1 MTILPRLP
9 AHMRILTKAEHER
22 LCVVMEPHV
31 ATRERVHDALTYS
44 PAVVGLHLPPP
55 NAWPDMCTALHLVH
69 SDEFADTGYLG
80 AWIQCELDPSHTTD
94 AHEGEEVVWSD
105 TMPGAVQAWPADV

>member
-9 AHMRILTKAEHER
+9 AHMRIITKAEHER

-31 ATRERVHDALTYS
+31 ATRERVHDALTLLLS
-44 PAVVGLHLPPP
+44 ASTCRRPKRGPTCARRST
-55 NAWPDMCTALHLVH
+55 WCTAT
-69 SDEFADTGYLG
+69 SSRTPATSARGSN
-80 AWIQCELDPSHTTD
+80 ASWTPATTD